1 MVIIIII
8 IIIRVGKVGK
18 VVKVNLKE
26 KKTAERNQSQIVD
39 LACSFQ
45 TVLWTPR
52 NSEKKCIFGP
62 VEVSR
67 L

>member
-1 MVIIIII
+1 MMLGGGA
-8 IIIRVGKVGK
+8 GKVGK
-18 VVKVNLKE
+18 VGNVVKVIFEK

-52 NSEKKCIFGP
+52 NSEKKRIFGP